1 MKIWKI
7 ISSRQILDP
16 NLDQSFSILTSRS
29 IEAVAGALGI
39 QNGQAA
45 ASLAIAEKWDFNLA
59 QLIIFNIF
67 TATTLITIILIIIIS
82 ILILIRE
89 DQTRW
94 WCIECCEWRM
104 FAVLC
109 FPTAAPLP
117 SPSLNPFYLESKYFT
132 WGQNIWYM
140 NRCTNIYTIQVHK
153 NAYNI
158 FKYLQQCT
166 KYRTNIHL
174 ANLWP
179 FI

>member
-16 NLDQSFSILTSRS
+16 NLDKSFSILTCRS

-59 QLIIFNIF
+59 QLIIAIIF
-67 TATTLITIILIIIIS
+67 TATTIITIITIIIIS
-82 ILILIRE
+82 IILLIRE

-94 WCIECCEWRM
+94 WCIECSEWRM

-109 FPTAAPLP
+109 FPTAALLP
-117 SPSLNPFYLESKYFT
+117 SLSLNPFYLESKYFNLDK
-132 WGQNIWYM
+132 NILYK
-140 NRCTNIYTIQVHK
+140 NRYTNIYTIQLPT

-158 FKYLQQCT
+158 FTTMYKISSKYSSS
-166 KYRTNIHL
+166 KSL
-174 ANLWP
+174 A
-179 FI
+179 F